1 MYLPANIIDVFKGVV
16 FGGRSPSSKN
26 HGHGIAM
33 VVVDVATQEHET
45 CPESIFDMD
54 ELLEVGVGGVA
65 DFAEPDVADADV
77 QGVVVADS
85 TWNDAG
91 FLVHELR
98 VTKVALSLTR
108 RRIADAGQHM
118 QV

>member
-1 MYLPANIIDVFKGVV
+1 MCVLADIVDVFDGVV
-16 FGGRSPSSKN
+16 FGGWCPCRKD

-45 CPESIFDMD
+45 CSESIFDMD
-54 ELLEVGVGGVA
+54 ELLEVLVGWVL
-65 DFAEPDVADADV
+65 DFAQPDIAYSNV

-91 FLVHELR
+91 LLVHELR
-98 VTKVALSLTR
+98 VTKVVGS
-108 RRIADAGQHM
+108 
-118 QV
+118 